1 MSQKLTAAAAKI
13 NMLVSTQK
21 EQQRA
26 REQQQLQG
34 TAPQSTP
41 QASEDD
47 ASSPSSMSQMP
58 EHLRPPGLIIQKASP
73 RAQAVPAGVAYE
85 ARASHERSE
94 PRAKRATSEAS
105 QERSEPR
112 AKVVPLLIPLL
123 RPSEPRATPLLIP
136 LLRPPERAT
145 SEASALTHPSFA
157 PSLRSWSRA
166 LPNSSLLTRFSVRS
180 QVLGNAGDTGHA
192 PGRRLQLPHA
202 AADEHR
208 QCRERAQLAAEQ
220 AGECRWFWGRRAN
233 APAIGSATCI
243 AAQEMKPVCDLPPF
257 VQCD

>member
-105 QERSEPR
+105 HERSEPG
-112 AKVVPLLIPLL
+112 AK
-123 RPSEPRATPLLIP
+123 
-136 LLRPPERAT
+136 RAT
-145 SEASALTHPSFA
+145 SEGSALTHPSFA
-157 PSLRSWSRA
+157 PERATSDALTHPSFASARASHERSER
-166 LPNSSLLTRFSVRS
+166 PYSSLFC
-180 QVLGNAGDTGHA
+180 A
-192 PGRRLQLPHA
+192 
-202 AADEHR
+202 
-208 QCRERAQLAAEQ
+208 LASLVVT
-220 AGECRWFWGRRAN
+220 C
-233 APAIGSATCI
+233 PA
-243 AAQEMKPVCDLPPF
+243 
-257 VQCD
+257 